1 MDNRKIM
8 ANTNMLIV
16 GSVFV
21 IGGIL
26 TIPFVVGLLCAPF
39 GCFLMFL
46 GIIMSN
52 PTTPPVVVNQQHRA
66 AGGGYVHVG
75 YNQQGQPIYAP
86 ANSMPN
92 QHQLRK

>member
-1 MDNRKIM
+1 MDNREIM

-39 GCFLMFL
+39 GCFLMLL

-52 PTTPPVVVNQQHRA
+52 PATPPVVVNQQHRA
-66 AGGGYVHVG
+66 TGSGYVHVG
-75 YNQQGQPIYAP
+75 YNQHGQPIYAP

-92 QHQLRK
+92 QHQFRK

>member
-1 MDNRKIM
+1 
-8 ANTNMLIV
+8 MLIV

-39 GCFLMFL
+39 GCFLMLL

-52 PTTPPVVVNQQHRA
+52 PTTPPVVVNQPHGA
-66 AGGGYVHVG
+66 AGSGYVHVG

-92 QHQLRK
+92 QHQIRK

>member
-1 MDNRKIM
+1 M

-26 TIPFVVGLLCAPF
+26 TVPILVGLLCTPF

-52 PTTPPVVVNQQHRA
+52 PKTSPVVVNQHHAA

-86 ANSMPN
+86 AESIPH
-92 QHQLRK
+92 QHQPRK

>member
-1 MDNRKIM
+1 M

-26 TIPFVVGLLCAPF
+26 TIPFLVGLLCAPF
-39 GCFLMFL
+39 GCFLMLL

-52 PTTPPVVVNQQHRA
+52 PTTPPVVVHQQHGA

-92 QHQLRK
+92 QHRN